1 MFHFASFFCFSLSN
15 SLKKQHLPIKKC
27 SFQMFHLI
35 FITFSWYLR
44 HFAPKGQICHSDI
57 FRGLRICISM
67 MSVGLI
73 NPFQK
78 FREVF
83 ICFAEFPE
91 YCSNPFAL
99 VSPFK
104 ALPRCTNK
112 PCSTKGLPRWDPESV
127 QLWVLTCASC
137 IEDPPYEKGCR
148 LRSVGIFQLN
158 KSEKP
163 SQLFVCI

>member
-1 MFHFASFFCFSLSN
+1 MFHFASFFCFSLLN
-15 SLKKQHLPIKKC
+15 SLKKQHLPVKKC

-44 HFAPKGQICHSDI
+44 HFAPKGHICHSDI

-67 MSVGLI
+67 MSVGMI

-99 VSPFK
+99 VSLFK

-112 PCSTKGLPRWDPESV
+112 SCSTKGLLPSLGPYWFSCGCCQVGFMYRGSSLWEGLQSYDSWDLS
-127 QLWVLTCASC
+127 
-137 IEDPPYEKGCR
+137 
-148 LRSVGIFQLN
+148 N
-158 KSEKP
+158 
-163 SQLFVCI
+163 